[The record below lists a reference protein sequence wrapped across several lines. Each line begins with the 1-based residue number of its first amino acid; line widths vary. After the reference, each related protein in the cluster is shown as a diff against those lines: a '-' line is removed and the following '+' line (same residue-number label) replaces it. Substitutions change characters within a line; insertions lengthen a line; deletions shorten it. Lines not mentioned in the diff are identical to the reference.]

1 MQTPLS
7 EILPTPDT
15 PPNPD
20 DRRALED
27 KFADLGVPGATVE
40 VDPDEADA
48 LGAFREE
55 ALTEEDARESSM
67 DLEG

>member
-1 MQTPLS
+1 METTRETFPIPQAVL
-7 EILPTPDT
+7 
-15 PPNPD
+15 NPD
-20 DRRALED
+20 ERRALEE
-27 KFADLGVPGATVE
+27 KLADLGVPGATVE
-40 VDPDEADA
+40 VDPDEADV